1 MYQRNVRKIRF
12 EQCFERGEDFTVPLG
27 RIGIK
32 QFQHKN
38 LREQPTVRRM
48 MQTAGHFRDGRKR
61 PIIEPCIMGAA
72 VAKVGQT
79 TKPAFKVFGRSSE
92 RCSSKLLFVWR
103 EKIGVEIGKHSHR
116 EKLDQDPD
124 GKLPAIFLI
133 VMENDGSTAVFLNAG
148 LYTGSKNILFVASV
162 EHSLILITQR
172 AIVEG
177 DVVAELGPDVELDG
191 FDHRKEQGPDVAV
204 KFVNA
209 LDAGKG
215 NSFQISAITAI
226 EGEKVGGKPVIAG
239 LIQERG
245 ASGRVFDDDP
255 FPT

>member
-12 EQCFERGEDFTVPLG
+12 EQRFECGEDFTVPLG

-32 QFQHKN
+32 QFQHEN
-38 LREQPTVRRM
+38 LREQSAVCRM
-48 MQTAGHFRDGRKR
+48 MQAAGHFGDSRKR
-61 PIIEPCIMGAA
+61 PIVKPCIMGAA

-79 TKPAFKVFGRSSE
+79 TKPAFEAFGRSSE
-92 RCSSKLLFVWR
+92 RCSGKLLFVWR
-103 EKIGVEIGKHSHR
+103 EKVSIEIRKHSHR

-133 VMENDGSTAVFLNAG
+133 VMENDWGAAIFLNAG
-148 LYTGSKNILFVASV
+148 LYTGSKNILFMMGV
-162 EHSLILITQR
+162 EHGFVLITQR

-177 DVVAELGPDVELDG
+177 NVVAELGSDVELNG
-191 FDHRKEQGPDVAV
+191 FDHLKEQGPDVAV

-215 NSFQISAITAI
+215 DSGNS
-226 EGEKVGGKPVIAG
+226 PV
-239 LIQERG
+239 QKNVSPWDTSR
-245 ASGRVFDDDP
+245 R
-255 FPT
+255 